1 MATTINDAFTAID
14 DYMAKNGKGQ
24 NYLAKKFID
33 LFEDKDS
40 PLNMR
45 DGPLKK
51 LSEKFLL
58 LSDAAETMELT
69 MRSFNTKLR
78 VTMGAI
84 KLTHFSELEQAS
96 IDLTDRIKLYTK
108 AIGSTPLPGTL
119 PSNSTNLNL
128 SKKISDI
135 ITKINTNIGVIRLNT
150 VFIRDLM
157 VQASKEKSGGHE
169 YFKERSSGG
178 GEYKNLYYKEL
189 YIIQREARLKKEK
202 EEKGGFMSWLIT
214 AAKIT
219 GGIYLLGKLKQFF
232 DDSPFGKAI
241 KTTLKLAF
249 INIAKGI
256 GEFLSSPS
264 TWKTML
270 DAVKLGGS
278 IIKFVSKNAWNYII
292 KPLLEEIKAINWKEN
307 IKWLKDNAMKYVIN
321 PMLKFIEDTDWGEVA
336 KNMGN
341 KAIWIWE
348 KVISPIFTSIK
359 DSIMKDVE
367 SGNFKSAAIKILGA
381 GLLLGLVAKFVPILG
396 TITGALG
403 SLAGGFTALSGI
415 IGVATVG
422 GIIVASAVLFDRLN
436 KLSDMWDENAKQ
448 AETATDKLRK
458 GADGR
463 KKTIQEYDEKLKQ
476 LDDAIKNTP
485 DGPVRDALIEERK
498 HKQILADEARAGNR
512 SIEAQVRLEE
522 IEQLPWAE
530 RFISFFEEIQARQER
545 DSADKELNE
554 KHRELQIFNKKK
566 STKIEDGEIVIPDKK
581 DSHIFAKGGG
591 PFDKSLKEMNEK
603 LQMVIELLG
612 DGFGTLISTTSD
624 SGEAVASAVIA
635 SAGSSRQSSSTPVYG
650 GSNPIRQHR
659 INTGRHIEFGE

>member
-40 PLNMR
+40 PLNMH

-128 SKKISDI
+128 SKKISEI
-135 ITKINTNIGVIRLNT
+135 ITRINTNIGVIRLNT
-150 VFIRDLM
+150 VFMRDLM

-169 YFKERSSGG
+169 YFKEKSSGG

-189 YIIQREARLKKEK
+189 YIIQREARLEKEK
-202 EEKGGFMSWLIT
+202 EKKGGFMSWLIT

-241 KTTLKLAF
+241 KSTLKLAF

-278 IIKFVSKNAWNYII
+278 IIKFVSKNIWNYII
-292 KPLLEEIKAINWKEN
+292 KPLLEEIKAIDWKEN
-307 IKWLKDNAMKYVIN
+307 IKWLKENAVKYIID
-321 PMLKFIEDTDWGEVA
+321 PMLKFINETNWGGVVE
-336 KNMGN
+336 NIGN
-341 KAIWIWE
+341 KFVWIWE
-348 KVISPIFTSIK
+348 NVLTPIFTSIK

-367 SGNFKSAAIKILGA
+367 SGNFKSAAVKILGT
-381 GLLLGLVAKFVPILG
+381 GLLIGAFSKIIPGFSLLTKVVMGVVGGLSKLLVAGGPWMI
-396 TITGALG
+396 IAAEMAII
-403 SLAGGFTALSGI
+403 SAGIYSMYESI
-415 IGVATVG
+415 ISIRKTQEKVDKSKKETQDVG
-422 GIIVASAVLFDRLN
+422 QSIKDDFDKEHSVRIVELKD
-436 KLSDMWDENAKQ
+436 
-448 AETATDKLRK
+448 
-458 GADGR
+458 
-463 KKTIQEYDEKLKQ
+463 KQ
-476 LDDAIKNTP
+476 LKDVLTMK
-485 DGPVRDALIEERK
+485 
-498 HKQILADEARAGNR
+498 EARELKYL
-512 SIEAQVRLEE
+512 SLLEANIDNQKRAAD
-522 IEQLPWAE
+522 INA
-530 RFISFFEEIQARQER
+530 SGKN
-545 DSADKELNE
+545 SADINRMLKVIESNIDANNVILNE
-554 KHRELQIFNKKK
+554 MDRTDELVKKMRSES

-591 PFDKSLKEMNEK
+591 PFDKSLKEMNMK